1 MKLLVI
7 DGNSIVNRAFFGI
20 KLLTTKDG
28 RFTNAIYGFLNILLK
43 LKETADPD
51 AVAFAFD
58 LKAPTFRHEMYD
70 GYKAGRKGMPPE
82 LAEQMPVLKD
92 LLQKLGYAIVEQEGY
107 EADDILG
114 TLSTAIGPDD
124 HCYVATGDRDSL
136 QLVRDNVS
144 VLLASTKMGRAQ
156 TVEYTPALIKEEYL
170 VTPEEL
176 IEVKALQGDSS
187 DNIPGVTGIGPKTAQ
202 EWISKYHSI
211 DYNYDH
217 IEELGFTP
225 KKKEN
230 LLNDKDNAYLS
241 RKLGTIVLDAPID
254 TDLSHYVPT
263 EGDPEAAAR
272 LLASLE
278 MFKMIDKF
286 GLREAAVNAA
296 PEEETGA
303 KEVLAG
309 RTVSAFKDIA
319 KDLGDPVTFYAHWD
333 GTDLKELCLMAD
345 GVPVYLPEGTD
356 FEGFD
361 TFLQDRSIAKYTSDS
376 KPLFAYAKTRGFRV
390 ENLQFDASL
399 AGYILN
405 PGAKTYD
412 PVRLY
417 EEYNRGKFGTIACN
431 NDAELVNETLCLDRT
446 REYLLGA
453 IDANNQ
459 ADLLAMEIS
468 LAEVLASM
476 EQDGFLVD
484 ADGLKVYGEEI
495 NKRVDEM
502 TARIYEEVGFEFNL
516 NSPKQLG
523 EALFEKLGLPGGKK
537 TKTGWSTNA
546 AVLEELADDYPIV
559 ADILEYRTVSK
570 LKSTYCDGLI
580 KVIAEDG
587 RIHSTLNQT
596 ETRTGRISSS
606 EPNLQNI
613 PVRKPIG
620 SELRKFFIA
629 KPGYTLVDADYSQIE
644 LRVLASVA
652 NDENMIAAF
661 QSGEDIHAITASQV
675 FGVPLDYVTPLMR
688 SNAKAVN
695 FGIVYGIGAFS
706 LSKQLGITRK
716 EADNYIK
723 GYLHNFSG
731 VDAYMHNVVEQAKK
745 DGYVKTLYE
754 RRRYLPELTASN
766 RNLRAFGERVAMNM
780 PIQGTA
786 ADIIKIA
793 MIKVYNRL
801 AMENL
806 DAKLIMQVHDELI
819 VECEESIADKVLDI
833 VTFEMEHAVALAV
846 DMQVD
851 AHIGRTWY
859 EAKG

>member
-28 RFTNAIYGFLNILLK
+28 RFTNAIFGFLNILLK
-43 LKETADPD
+43 LKEAADPD

-70 GYKAGRKGMPPE
+70 EYKAGRKGMPPE

-92 LLQKLGYAIVEQEGY
+92 LLVKLGYTIVEKEGY

-114 TLSTAIGPDD
+114 TLSAAIGPDD

-156 TVEYTPALIKEEYL
+156 TVEYTPELIKEEYL
-170 VTPEEL
+170 VTPKEL

-211 DYNYDH
+211 DYIYAH

-230 LLNDKDNAYLS
+230 LINDKENAYLS

-296 PEEETGA
+296 PEEEEGS
-303 KEVLAG
+303 KEVLACK
-309 RTVSAFKDIA
+309 TVSAFKDIA

-345 GVPVYLPEGTD
+345 GAPVYLPEGSD
-356 FEGFD
+356 FDGFD
-361 TFLQDRSIAKYTSDS
+361 AFLQDRSIAKYTSDS

-417 EEYNRGKFGTIACN
+417 EEYNKGKFGTVACD
-431 NDAELVNETLCLDRT
+431 NDAELVTETLCLDRT
-446 REYLLGA
+446 KEYLLGA
-453 IDANNQ
+453 IDSNNQ

-484 ADGLKVYGEEI
+484 VDGLKVYGEEI
-495 NKRVDEM
+495 NKRVEEM
-502 TARIYEEVGFEFNL
+502 TARIYDEVGFEFNL

-620 SELRKFFIA
+620 SELRKFFVA

-806 DAKLIMQVHDELI
+806 DARLIMQVHDELI

-851 AHIGRTWY
+851 AHIGKTWY

>member
-28 RFTNAIYGFLNILLK
+28 RFTNAIFGFLNILLK
-43 LKETADPD
+43 LKEAADPD

-70 GYKAGRKGMPPE
+70 EYKAGRKGMPPE
-82 LAEQMPVLKD
+82 LAGQMPVLKD
-92 LLQKLGYAIVEQEGY
+92 LLVKLGYTIVEKEGY

-114 TLSTAIGPDD
+114 TLSAAIGPDD

-156 TVEYTPALIKEEYL
+156 TVEYTPELIKEEYL
-170 VTPEEL
+170 VTPKEL

-211 DYNYDH
+211 DYIYDH

-230 LLNDKDNAYLS
+230 LINDKENAYLS

-296 PEEETGA
+296 PEEEEGS
-303 KEVLAG
+303 KEVLACK
-309 RTVSAFKDIA
+309 TVSAFKDIA

-345 GVPVYLPEGTD
+345 GAPVYLPEGSD
-356 FEGFD
+356 FDGFD
-361 TFLQDRSIAKYTSDS
+361 AFLQDRSIAKYTSDS

-417 EEYNRGKFGTIACN
+417 EEYNKGKFGTVACD
-431 NDAELVNETLCLDRT
+431 NDAELVTETLCLDRT
-446 REYLLGA
+446 KEYLLGA
-453 IDANNQ
+453 IDSNNQ

-484 ADGLKVYGEEI
+484 VDGLKVYGEEI
-495 NKRVDEM
+495 NKRVEEM
-502 TARIYEEVGFEFNL
+502 TARIYDEVGFEFNL

-620 SELRKFFIA
+620 SELRKFFVA

-806 DAKLIMQVHDELI
+806 DARLIMQVHDELI

-851 AHIGRTWY
+851 AHIGKTWY

>member
-28 RFTNAIYGFLNILLK
+28 RFTNAIFGFLNILLK
-43 LKETADPD
+43 LKEAADPD

-70 GYKAGRKGMPPE
+70 EYKAGRKGMPPE

-92 LLQKLGYAIVEQEGY
+92 LLVKLGYTIVEKEGY

-114 TLSTAIGPDD
+114 TLSAAIGPDD

-156 TVEYTPALIKEEYL
+156 TVEYTPELIKEEYL
-170 VTPEEL
+170 VTPKEL

-211 DYNYDH
+211 DYIYDH

-230 LLNDKDNAYLS
+230 LINDKENAYLS

-286 GLREAAVNAA
+286 GLREAAVNAS
-296 PEEETGA
+296 PEEEEGS
-303 KEVLAG
+303 KEVLACK
-309 RTVSAFKDIA
+309 TVSAFKDIA

-345 GVPVYLPEGTD
+345 GAPVYLPEGSD
-356 FEGFD
+356 FDGFD
-361 TFLQDRSIAKYTSDS
+361 AFLQDRSIAKYTSDS

-417 EEYNRGKFGTIACN
+417 EEYNKGKFGTVACD
-431 NDAELVNETLCLDRT
+431 NDAELVTETLCLDRT
-446 REYLLGA
+446 KEYLLGA
-453 IDANNQ
+453 IDSNNQ

-484 ADGLKVYGEEI
+484 VDGLKVYGEEI
-495 NKRVDEM
+495 NKRVEEM
-502 TARIYEEVGFEFNL
+502 TARIYDEVGFEFNL

-620 SELRKFFIA
+620 SELRKFFVA

-806 DAKLIMQVHDELI
+806 DARLIMQVHDELI

-851 AHIGRTWY
+851 AHIGKTWY

>member
-28 RFTNAIYGFLNILLK
+28 RFTNAIFGFLNILLK
-43 LKETADPD
+43 LKEAADPD

-70 GYKAGRKGMPPE
+70 EYKAGRKGMPPE

-92 LLQKLGYAIVEQEGY
+92 LLVKLGYTIVEKEGY
-107 EADDILG
+107 EA
-114 TLSTAIGPDD
+114 
-124 HCYVATGDRDSL
+124 
-136 QLVRDNVS
+136 
-144 VLLASTKMGRAQ
+144 TKMGRAQ
-156 TVEYTPALIKEEYL
+156 TVEYTPELIKEEYL
-170 VTPEEL
+170 VTPKEL

-211 DYNYDH
+211 DYIYDH

-230 LLNDKDNAYLS
+230 LINDKENAYLS

-296 PEEETGA
+296 PEEEEGS
-303 KEVLAG
+303 KEVLACK
-309 RTVSAFKDIA
+309 TVSAFKDIA

-345 GVPVYLPEGTD
+345 GAPVYLPEGSD
-356 FEGFD
+356 FDGFD
-361 TFLQDRSIAKYTSDS
+361 AFLQDRSIAKYTSDS

-417 EEYNRGKFGTIACN
+417 EEYNKGKFGTVACD
-431 NDAELVNETLCLDRT
+431 NDAELVTETLCLDRT
-446 REYLLGA
+446 KEYLLGA
-453 IDANNQ
+453 IDSNNQ

-484 ADGLKVYGEEI
+484 VDGLKVYGEEI
-495 NKRVDEM
+495 NKRVEEM
-502 TARIYEEVGFEFNL
+502 TARIYDEVGFEFNL

-620 SELRKFFIA
+620 SELRKFFVA

-661 QSGEDIHAITASQV
+661 QSGEDTHAITASQV

-806 DAKLIMQVHDELI
+806 DARLIMQVHDELI

-851 AHIGRTWY
+851 AHIGKTWY

>member
-28 RFTNAIYGFLNILLK
+28 RFTNAIFGFLNILLK
-43 LKETADPD
+43 LKEAADPD

-70 GYKAGRKGMPPE
+70 EYKAGRKGMPPE

-92 LLQKLGYAIVEQEGY
+92 LLVKLGYTIVEKEGY

-114 TLSTAIGPDD
+114 TLSAAIGPDD

-156 TVEYTPALIKEEYL
+156 TVEYTPELIKEEYL
-170 VTPEEL
+170 VTPKEL

-211 DYNYDH
+211 DYIYDH

-230 LLNDKDNAYLS
+230 LINDKENAYLS

-296 PEEETGA
+296 PEEEEGS
-303 KEVLAG
+303 KEVLACK
-309 RTVSAFKDIA
+309 TVSAFKDIA

-345 GVPVYLPEGTD
+345 GAPVYLPEGSD
-356 FEGFD
+356 FDGFD
-361 TFLQDRSIAKYTSDS
+361 AFLQDRSIAKYTSDS
-376 KPLFAYAKTRGFRV
+376 KPLFAYAKNRGFRV

-417 EEYNRGKFGTIACN
+417 EEYNKGKFGTVACD
-431 NDAELVNETLCLDRT
+431 NDAELVTETLCLDRT
-446 REYLLGA
+446 KEYLLGA
-453 IDANNQ
+453 IDSNNQ

-484 ADGLKVYGEEI
+484 VDGLKVYGEEI
-495 NKRVDEM
+495 NKRVEEM
-502 TARIYEEVGFEFNL
+502 TARIYDEVGFEFNL

-620 SELRKFFIA
+620 SELRKFFVA

-806 DAKLIMQVHDELI
+806 DARLIMQVHDELI

-851 AHIGRTWY
+851 AHIGKTWY